1 MNNSVAVVNLSL
13 NDAHF
18 GGKKR
23 DCDFVLETITE
34 PIMKLPKRILFSF
47 MPPFVYNR
55 QYMFTDFLGP
65 TLSTLILVSLLQ
77 YGFSCKKTQ
86 QYNFSAINAVSTVLI
101 YYLMVSFFIFIAAS
115 VVKVRLKILDVLTLI
130 GYSFYGFIFT
140 LLIPFILNKYV
151 HEYIFYLSLA
161 LFGGLSCF
169 RVLLILLFAVDV
181 PVARFLICSFIG
193 NVHLLFV
200 IYLYYFYMH
209 PTYKFREPIG
219 RF

>member
-1 MNNSVAVVNLSL
+1 MSNSVAVVNLSL
-13 NDAHF
+13 SDTHF

-23 DCDFVLETITE
+23 NCDFVLETIAE
-34 PIMKLPKRILFSF
+34 PIMKLPKRILLSF
-47 MPPFVYNR
+47 MPPLVYNR

-86 QYNFSAINAVSTVLI
+86 QYNFSAISAVSTVLI
-101 YYLMVSFFIFIAAS
+101 YYLMVSFFIFLAS
-115 VVKVRLKILDVLTLI
+115 SVFKVKLKILDLLTLI

-140 LLIPFILNKYV
+140 LLIPFILNNV

-209 PTYKFREPIG
+209 PTYKFKEQPMG
-219 RF
+219 RL